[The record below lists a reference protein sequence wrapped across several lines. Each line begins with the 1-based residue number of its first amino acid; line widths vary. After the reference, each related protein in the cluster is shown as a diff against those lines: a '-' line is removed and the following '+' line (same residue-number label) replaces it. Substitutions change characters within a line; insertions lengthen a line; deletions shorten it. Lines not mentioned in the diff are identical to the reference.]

1 MTTLSINTSNGFK
14 PHFIKKR
21 VTEQLSYTSK
31 KQQRKKKKG
40 EKEQSQ
46 HRKSVCPKP
55 QIFLLNHT
63 CLANKI
69 LFPKFL
75 SCLLVEIKHGF
86 SKATF

>member
-40 EKEQSQ
+40 RERTESTQKVS
-46 HRKSVCPKP
+46 
-55 QIFLLNHT
+55 
-63 CLANKI
+63 
-69 LFPKFL
+69 L
-75 SCLLVEIKHGF
+75 SE
-86 SKATF
+86 ATDLSTQPHLPCK